1 MNHFEPKPITPE
13 YLLKIGFEQVN
24 HMVYNLTIKQGIFHA
39 VVLHV
44 EIDLNCIVVSMTIA
58 GCDKWTILPHET
70 EQQLNKLI
78 NALQGK

>member
-13 YLLKIGFEQVN
+13 YLLKIGFEQIN
-24 HMVYNLTIKQGIFHA
+24 DIVYCFSVKMEIFNS
-39 VVLHV
+39 VVIQAECDDNILV
-44 EIDLNCIVVSMTIA
+44 LSMTIE
-58 GCDKWTILPHET
+58 GCDRWTILPHET